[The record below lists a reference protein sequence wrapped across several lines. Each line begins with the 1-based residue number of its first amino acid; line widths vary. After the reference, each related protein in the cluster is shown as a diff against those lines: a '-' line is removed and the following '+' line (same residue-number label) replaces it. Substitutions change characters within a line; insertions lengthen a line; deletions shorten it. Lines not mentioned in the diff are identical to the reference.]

1 MKKIILALFVMMYT
15 ITMTAQPKTETIYSF
30 NTSINSKEK
39 RNKASQATFILN
51 IDDDTYRHEI
61 ILNGNRLKYRRDGDY
76 IYDYTN
82 GGHSFW
88 SMKLVSVK
96 TGEVIYLQYF
106 YDTKL
111 GMRVATDDKTTYRF
125 FNQ

>member
-1 MKKIILALFVMMYT
+1 M
-15 ITMTAQPKTETIYSF
+15 TMTAQPKTETIYSF

-61 ILNGNRLKYRRDGDY
+61 ILNGNLLKYRRDGDY
-76 IYDYTN
+76 LYGDTN

-88 SMKLVSVK
+88 AMRLVSVK

-111 GMRVATDDKTTYRF
+111 GIRVSTDDETSYQY
-125 FNQ
+125 FNR